1 MKDLIKDLLSMEE
14 SLWERR
20 MKVLYQYQRVKE
32 MREKIAELEKIFEE
46 ELGVDFETAMEFVE
60 KYEKNSE
67 EVSSLRNTLGDEVFY
82 ALHMLAD
89 RVKQIREMK
98 KEVDDVEREVF
109 EIDGEI
115 DEAFKMLQ
123 EY

>member
-67 EVSSLRNTLGDEVFY
+67 EVSSLRNTLGDE
-82 ALHMLAD
+82 
-89 RVKQIREMK
+89 
-98 KEVDDVEREVF
+98 
-109 EIDGEI
+109 
-115 DEAFKMLQ
+115 
-123 EY
+123 